1 MKDLWLRC
9 TNDVQWQ
16 LVFIALGL
24 HLEVP
29 TGIAT
34 VAPAKPLP
42 SQTEPVGVKPFAKPP
57 DPEKGNLDPVTPE
70 RSEKA
75 VVETATPPKDKLA
88 PSRVNRCRPA
98 DFGQPGEVDM
108 TLRAPKRKRLRQ
120 ANMDGEEV
128 EVAQST
134 VEDKSHHE
142 NLHEAVDLLEI
153 VDDQD

>member
-1 MKDLWLRC
+1 MWLRR

-16 LVFIALGL
+16 LVFTSLGL

-29 TGIAT
+29 TGLAT
-34 VAPAKPLP
+34 LAPSKPLP
-42 SQTEPVGVKPFAKPP
+42 SQTEPVGVKPCAKPP
-57 DPEKGNLDPVTPE
+57 NCDEGNLHPVTPE

-75 VVETATPPKDKLA
+75 HVETSTPPKDKLA

-98 DFGQPGEVDM
+98 DFDQPGEVDM

-120 ANMDGEEV
+120 ANMDGEEA
-128 EVAQST
+128 EVAQSI
-134 VEDKSHHE
+134 VEHKSHHE
-142 NLHEAVDLLEI
+142 NPHEAVDLLDI